1 MSLDFYNWFEKLD
14 KCTEAQDDYH
24 SALIYVVTHNKP
36 CYYIRKHKFMV
47 ENYEEDSQGNKFFKL
62 DLPRNDND
70 YVEYITVKTN
80 WKGKVEFSCA
90 GRTVDR
96 VHKFL
101 FCSAPYTP
109 LEVKYT
115 GEPDDFKN
123 IEVTY
128 KAWLFTSE
136 MRRELMH
143 KKVKLGDWL
152 FYNGMAT
159 LMK

>member
-1 MSLDFYNWFEKLD
+1 MSLDFENWFENLD
-14 KCTEAQDDYH
+14 KCTEAQDDYQ
-24 SALIYVVTHNKP
+24 SALIYVVTNNKP

-47 ENYEEDSQGNKFFKL
+47 KNYEDSQGNKFFKL

-70 YVEYITVKTN
+70 YVEDITVKTN
-80 WKGKVEFSCA
+80 RKGKVEFSCA

-128 KAWLFTSE
+128 KAWLFTSD
-136 MRRELMH
+136 MRRDLMH